1 MRSQYEA
8 CSRLGAFCYA
18 AAQSRNVEAAQ
29 AEDDV
34 RVLDAA
40 ADLLIQSVGMPP
52 LAKGQATSRVMFF
65 RDKGMS
71 TAARGRVE
79 NKEVYLAPAVVF
91 DHVSKPECVSEL
103 VSRLVVPKFVLP
115 KVRFE
120 HAAAAPELVCE
131 HAAMPKHVFEHAAKP
146 ELVADG
152 AKATEV
158 EVSSSESAS
167 RVCINHLCIGCV
179 GTGCVCMRRVCAS
192 CFRKVVKGSDSIVPA
207 VYAPPAVVPRLVY
220 KHISEPEGVS
230 EFASKHVVP
239 EFALEC
245 VGIQRPDGSE
255 EPECVSVPEFVLGRA
270 SSPDVVF
277 ELVPEPECVSDH
289 ACMLKLEVEHVSEP
303 ECVSERVSE
312 PELVF
317 ICDVAVPEPVVED
330 DSEPVC
336 VSERSS
342 EPEFVFGITAAP
354 KRLFEHVSE
363 QCVVE
368 HVPVSKLVYKHV
380 SRPKGVSELA
390 SKLVVPKLVDKRVSR
405 PMCVSDPVSEL
416 VVLNA
421 VFERVSEP
429 KCVSARASTPKL
441 VFERVS
447 EPECVSEH
455 SPSLN
460 HVFEHVSEPESVSDH
475 VSLPKPVR
483 ERVSKP
489 ECVSQHVPAPKLAFE
504 HASKPECVSVRA
516 SAPKLVF
523 KHSYA
528 TELVFYY
535 VLFLSKGLAALRAR
549 HWLRMLRC
557 SQSAANPN
565 IYQSML
571 LRPRR
576 SRPAAL
582 RARHCL

>member
-1 MRSQYEA
+1 
-8 CSRLGAFCYA
+8 
-18 AAQSRNVEAAQ
+18 
-29 AEDDV
+29 
-34 RVLDAA
+34 
-40 ADLLIQSVGMPP
+40 
-52 LAKGQATSRVMFF
+52 
-65 RDKGMS
+65 
-71 TAARGRVE
+71 
-79 NKEVYLAPAVVF
+79 
-91 DHVSKPECVSEL
+91 
-103 VSRLVVPKFVLP
+103 
-115 KVRFE
+115 
-120 HAAAAPELVCE
+120 
-131 HAAMPKHVFEHAAKP
+131 
-146 ELVADG
+146 
-152 AKATEV
+152 
-158 EVSSSESAS
+158 
-167 RVCINHLCIGCV
+167 
-179 GTGCVCMRRVCAS
+179 MRRVCAS

-245 VGIQRPDGSE
+245 VGVQRPDGSE

-317 ICDVAVPEPVVED
+317 GLA
-330 DSEPVC
+330 
-336 VSERSS
+336 
-342 EPEFVFGITAAP
+342 AAP

-363 QCVVE
+363 HCVVE
-368 HVPVSKLVYKHV
+368 HVSVSKLVYKHV

-429 KCVSARASTPKL
+429 KCVSERAPTPKL
-441 VFERVS
+441 VFEHVS

-528 TELVFYY
+528 TELVFYHASVQGPCGSESAALVENVALFPECCEPKHVSEHAVAAPTVEASGSESAALPVSVVFKGTRQEY
-535 VLFLSKGLAALRAR
+535 ELPHAPVQGPCGSESAALFESVVLFPERCKPKHNPEHAVAARKVEACGSRSVAQVMFPSGCGLLSALLQCGVDGSWHAGVDLALAR
-549 HWLRMLRC
+549 ITAEQQARSC
-557 SQSAANPN
+557 SPSGRGQ
-565 IYQSML
+565 
-571 LRPRR
+571 RR
-576 SRPAAL
+576 
-582 RARHCL
+582 